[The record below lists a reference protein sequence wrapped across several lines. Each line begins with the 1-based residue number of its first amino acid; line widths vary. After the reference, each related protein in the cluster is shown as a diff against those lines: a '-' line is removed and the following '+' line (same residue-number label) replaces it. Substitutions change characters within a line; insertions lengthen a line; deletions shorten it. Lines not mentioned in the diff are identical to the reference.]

1 MQDVTHH
8 NEDDRV
14 IVAFADRS
22 AVAGKSMPVIQ
33 ELGKSTVSRRR
44 WTSRNCNPT
53 DVLTN
58 FTDGHT
64 EPSLSLLREKCIK
77 LDFLDLHVQ

>member
-22 AVAGKSMPVIQ
+22 AVAGKINAGHPRTRQKHSQQNTMDLAQ
-33 ELGKSTVSRRR
+33 LQHDRRTDQLHR
-44 WTSRNCNPT
+44 WLYGAVAES
-53 DVLTN
+53 
-58 FTDGHT
+58 H
-64 EPSLSLLREKCIK
+64 ERECIK
-77 LDFLDLHVQ
+77 LDFLDLHV